1 MISLQGKLRGNPH
14 MLTMIRNMLR
24 SKLAGLLFV
33 LLIVAMAAWGVTDVF
48 SGGLGGNLAQA
59 GSTEFSEA
67 DLDREVERQL
77 RTATDDRGRS
87 LSKAQ
92 AVERGLVDQVY
103 QRELFR
109 TTLVAYAS
117 KLGARATDAE
127 VLDVIRED
135 PAFASDT
142 GAFDPALYRGLLD
155 QNGFTPPSFEKFLK
169 RDLTINRLTGTIS
182 AGLQAPAAVSS
193 LQASYAGETRKA
205 QWFFLEREALPA
217 AEPISDDDLTAFY
230 NERKDALTNP
240 QRRRVSILNL
250 KVEDFLN
257 QSEFTEDEL
266 RSYYDAVKFS
276 QYAGPDARSWT
287 EFVFET
293 EEDARAALGRIA
305 GGAAAST
312 IPGLLNSAD
321 RDGRQTSLDNPQLA
335 ERVFGP
341 TAQPGGIFGPFSTG
355 RLFTVVRLE
364 SITPGEVKPFES
376 VREEILDELSRE
388 QAIGLYYD
396 SLSQLDNLIG
406 TGASLEAI
414 GTEMGTPVLSFA
426 PVDRSGT
433 TQNGVRITALQSDP
447 DILTRAFELTEGG
460 KTSRFG
466 QDESAYI
473 LRVDFIV
480 EPFTPELADISDDLR
495 MALEAQRDSEALNN
509 AAQSVQNDISDGTLT
524 LEAAA
529 ETYDT
534 TVIEFDQPFTRSP
547 GPDSQVPPALAAG
560 VFSLKEVGDIY
571 LAPLQN
577 GQAVAVVQLTAIE
590 KPDGDALEA
599 ASSETS
605 FEIESQLS
613 NDLVEA
619 FVAEIQNDVKLKV
632 NDGAFSAY
640 KARVNPD
647 T

>member
-1 MISLQGKLRGNPH
+1 

-59 GSTEFSEA
+59 GNTEFSES

-117 KLGARATDAE
+117 KLGAGATDAE

-135 PAFASDT
+135 PAFESDT
-142 GAFDPALYRGLLD
+142 GAFDPNLYRGLLN
-155 QNGFTPPSFEKFLK
+155 QSGFTPASFEKFLK

-182 AGLQAPAAVSS
+182 AGLQTPEVVSS
-193 LQASYAGETRKA
+193 LQASYSGETRKA
-205 QWFFLEREALPA
+205 QWFFLERDALPE
-217 AEPISDDDLTAFY
+217 AEPISDDELTAFY
-230 NERKDALTNP
+230 DERKDALTNP

-257 QSEFTEDEL
+257 QSEFSEDEL
-266 RSYYDAVKFS
+266 RSYYDAVKSS
-276 QYAGPDARSWT
+276 QYAGPDTRSWT
-287 EFVFET
+287 EFVFES
-293 EEDARAALGRIA
+293 EEEARSALGRIA
-305 GGAAAST
+305 GGAAPSV

-321 RDGRQTSLDNPQLA
+321 RTGQMTSMNNRQLA

-341 TAQPGGIFGPFSTG
+341 TAQPGGIFGPFETG
-355 RLFTVVRLE
+355 RLFTVARLE
-364 SITPGEVKPFES
+364 SITPGEVEPFDA
-376 VREEILDELSRE
+376 VREEIVDELSRE

-406 TGASLEAI
+406 TGASLESI
-414 GTEMGTPVLSFA
+414 GAEMGTPVLSFA

-433 TQNGVRITALQSDP
+433 TQNGVRIAALQADP
-447 DILTRAFELTEGG
+447 DILMRAFELTEGG

-466 QDESAYI
+466 QDETAYI
-473 LRVDFIV
+473 LRVDSIV
-480 EPFTPELADISDDLR
+480 EPFTPDLEDIRDDLR
-495 MALEAQRDSEALNN
+495 LALEAQRDSEALNTT
-509 AAQSVQNDISDGTLT
+509 AQSIQHDIASGALT
-524 LEAAA
+524 LEDAA
-529 ETYDT
+529 ETYDAN
-534 TVIEFDQPFTRSP
+534 VVEFDQAFTRVP
-547 GPDSQVPPALAAG
+547 GPNSQIPPALAAG

-571 LAPLQN
+571 LAPLQT
-577 GQAVAVVQLTAIE
+577 GQAVAVVQLTSIE
-590 KPDGDALEA
+590 KPAGDALQA
-599 ASSETS
+599 ASSAAST
-605 FEIESQLS
+605 EIESQLT
-613 NDLVEA
+613 NDLLEA
-619 FVAEIQNDVKLKV
+619 FVAEIQSDVKLKV
-632 NDGAFSAY
+632 NDGAFSSY